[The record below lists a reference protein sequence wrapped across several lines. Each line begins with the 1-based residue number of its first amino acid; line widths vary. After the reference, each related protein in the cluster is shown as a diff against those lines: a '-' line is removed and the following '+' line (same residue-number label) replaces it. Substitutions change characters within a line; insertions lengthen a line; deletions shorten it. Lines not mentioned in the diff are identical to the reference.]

1 MGLEGEVLSGSPWGG
16 GEAIEELIEAM
27 RETGIR
33 PSWL

>member
-1 MGLEGEVLSGSPWGG
+1 MGLEGEVLSGSPW